1 MKLKKSSFP
10 LIIFV
15 LAIILTGFFVLNSLL
30 FIPNV
35 KLQKDK
41 VYIDV
46 PKNTDIDSLTK
57 ILSPY
62 IKSQATFKLASKI
75 KRFTKPHPGR
85 YAIKNMMN
93 NNNLINLLRIG
104 QKLEVKVTFNNKNS
118 IPDLAGAVS
127 HQIEPD
133 SLALLK
139 AMSDRAFIKEKGFT
153 PDNILLM
160 YIPDTYRLYYN
171 TTPEQFR
178 AKMWQAYQKFWNE
191 KRRAKAKKLGL
202 TPIEV
207 GILAS
212 IIQKESTKASE
223 LPRIAGVYLNR
234 LKKGMLLQA
243 DPTVVYAY
251 RQQYGKDLVI
261 KRVLNKHKAV
271 DSPYNTYKYAGLPP
285 GPICMPDIQ
294 SIKAVL
300 NPEKHQYYYFVADF
314 NKPGYHLFSKT
325 LHEHNQ
331 RAGQYHN
338 QLNRQGIYH

>member
-1 MKLKKSSFP
+1 MKKYKF
-10 LIIFV
+10 IIAGLALV
-15 LAIILTGFFVLNSLL
+15 LVVFFALNSIL

-35 KLQKDK
+35 KLDKDK

-46 PKNTDIDSLTK
+46 PKNIDVDSLAK
-57 ILSPY
+57 ILKPY
-62 IKSQATFKLASKI
+62 IKSPATFKLAAKI
-75 KRFTKPHPGR
+75 KRFNKPHSGR
-85 YAIKNMMN
+85 YEIKNLMN

-104 QKLEVKVTFNNKNS
+104 QKIEVKVTFNNKNS
-118 IPDLAGAVS
+118 LPELAGAVS
-127 HQIEPD
+127 QLIEPD
-133 SLALLK
+133 SVELLQ
-139 AMSDRAFIKEKGFT
+139 AMADSHFIKEKGFS

-171 TTPEQFR
+171 TSPKQFR
-178 AKMWQAYQKFWNE
+178 EKMWQTYQKFWNK
-191 KRRAKAKKLGL
+191 KRRQKADKLGL
-202 TPIEV
+202 TPVEV

-212 IIQKESTKASE
+212 IIQKESTKRSE

-251 RQQYGKDLVI
+251 QQQYGNDLVI
-261 KRVLNKHKAV
+261 RRVLNKHKAV

-314 NKPGYHLFSKT
+314 NKQGYHIFSKT
-325 LHEHNQ
+325 LSQHNQ
-331 RAGQYHN
+331 RANQYHN
-338 QLNRQGIYH
+338 SLNKQGIYH

>member
-1 MKLKKSSFP
+1 MKKYKFVIAGLAF
-10 LIIFV
+10 IFV
-15 LAIILTGFFVLNSLL
+15 VAFILNSLL

-35 KLQKDK
+35 NLKQKQ

-46 PKNTDIDSLTK
+46 PQHINTDSLTK
-57 ILSPY
+57 ILAPFVKSPL
-62 IKSQATFKLASKI
+62 TFKLACRI
-75 KRFTKPHPGR
+75 KRFKKPYPGR
-85 YAIKNMMN
+85 HLIKNLMN
-93 NNNLINLLRIG
+93 NNNLINTLRIG
-104 QKLEVKVTFNNKNS
+104 QKIEVKLTFNNKNS
-118 IPDLAGAVS
+118 LAALAGTVS

-133 SLALLK
+133 SLTLLRV
-139 AMSDRAFIKEKGFT
+139 MSDRDFIRKKGFT

-160 YIPDTYRLYYN
+160 YIPNTYRLYYN
-171 TTPEQFR
+171 TTPEQFS
-178 AKMWQAYQKFWNE
+178 AKMWRAYQQFWNE
-191 KRRAKAKKLGL
+191 KRCSQAKKLGL

-212 IIQKESTKASE
+212 IIQKESTKKSE

-251 RQQYGKDLVI
+251 QQKYGKDLII

-300 NPEKHQYYYFVADF
+300 NPEKHSFYYFVADF
-314 NKPGYHLFSKT
+314 NKPGYHFFSKT
-325 LHEHNQ
+325 LSEHNK
-331 RAGQYHN
+331 RAGQYHHRLN
-338 QLNRQGIYH
+338 QEGIYH

>member
-1 MKLKKSSFP
+1 MKKYT
-10 LIIFV
+10 LIIAV
-15 LAIILTGFFVLNSLL
+15 LAVVLSVFLVINSLL

-46 PKNTDIDSLTK
+46 PKNIDIDSLTK

-62 IKSQATFKLASKI
+62 IKSQATFKFASKI
-75 KRFTKPHPGR
+75 KRLTKPHPGR

-93 NNNLINLLRIG
+93 NNSLINLLRIG
-104 QKLEVKVTFNNKNS
+104 QKLEVKVTFNNKNTLH
-118 IPDLAGAVS
+118 DLAGAVS

-139 AMSDRAFIKEKGFT
+139 VMSDKDFIKEKGFT

-160 YIPDTYRLYYN
+160 YIPNTYRLYYN

-178 AKMWQAYQKFWNE
+178 AKMWRAYQKFWNE

-202 TPIEV
+202 SPVEV

-251 RQQYGKDLVI
+251 KQQYGKYLVI

-325 LHEHNQ
+325 LREHNQ

-338 QLNRQGIYH
+338 SLNKQGIYH

>member
-1 MKLKKSSFP
+1 MKLKKFSFP
-10 LIIFV
+10 LIISA
-15 LAIILTGFFVLNSLL
+15 LAIILAGFFVLNSIL

-41 VYIDV
+41 IYIDV
-46 PKNTDIDSLTK
+46 PEKIDVDSLTK

-118 IPDLAGAVS
+118 IPELAGAVS
-127 HQIEPD
+127 HLIAPD

-139 AMSDRAFIKEKGFT
+139 AMSDRNFIKEKGFT
-153 PDNILLM
+153 PDNVLLM
-160 YIPDTYRLYYN
+160 YIPNTYRLYYN

-178 AKMWQAYQKFWNE
+178 AKMWRAYGQFWNA
-191 KRRAKAKKLGL
+191 KRRSKAQKIGL

-325 LHEHNQ
+325 LSEHNL